1 MWQKRLM
8 KDHLK
13 HKIEA
18 YELGVL
24 SVLQVK
30 LKGLKFSEVEKRDTE
45 EYLIKLSMQ
54 SPEDS
59 HTL

>member
-1 MWQKRLM
+1 M
-8 KDHLK
+8 KDDLK